1 MIRHAVE
8 TMTVRTRDRGFY
20 EITREVQLRVR
31 QAGVQTGLCTL
42 HLQHTSASLLIQENA
57 DPDVRRD
64 FERFFAR
71 LVPDGDPLFVH
82 TMEGDDDMPAHVRT
96 ALTTVNLSIPIAE
109 GRLCLGTWQ
118 GIYLWE
124 HRTSPHTRTVVV
136 HLIGEGDGK
145 SRGELP

>member
-1 MIRHAVE
+1 MIRQAVG
-8 TMTVRTRDRGFY
+8 TMTVRTRGRGFVD
-20 EITREVQLRVR
+20 ITREIQSRVEN
-31 QAGVQTGLCTL
+31 AGTQTGLCTL

-82 TMEGDDDMPAHVRT
+82 TIEGDDDMPAHVRT

-118 GIYLWE
+118 GIYVWE
-124 HRTSPHTRTVVV
+124 HRASPHTRTVVV
-136 HLIGEGDGK
+136 HVIGEGGGT
-145 SRGELP
+145 SRGE